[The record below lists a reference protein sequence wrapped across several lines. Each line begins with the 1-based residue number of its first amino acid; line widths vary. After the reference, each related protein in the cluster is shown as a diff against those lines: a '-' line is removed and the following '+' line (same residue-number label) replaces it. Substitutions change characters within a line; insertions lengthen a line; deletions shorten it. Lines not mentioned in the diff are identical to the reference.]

1 MASEAFNSLG
11 GYSIGIPPVAVI
23 DSNGNVVTNVFTP
36 GNVAANAVYTNNL
49 FFANGQPYT
58 VGAAGSNTQ
67 IQYNA
72 SGVFGANTN
81 FTFNSTTQLLNV
93 PKIQVTTSANLG
105 SIANIYI
112 GGGVDGY
119 FLQTDGTGNLTW
131 SAAGGGGGNGSPGG
145 SNTQIQYNDAGVFG
159 GDSGFTYNNITNT
172 LTVATANIANINATG
187 LVSLGSVSNLSITG
201 GSANYV
207 LKTDGAGNLSW
218 AAQTGGNGTPGGT
231 NTQVQF
237 NSNGAFGGSAN
248 FTFNTTNNTLN
259 LTNANISNVLRVL
272 GNVQVSDN
280 INASNIVLTT
290 NITTSNGFVNG
301 NLTINPSGN
310 LRTYGNVNTAG
321 SSNINLGT
329 LSNIHIDGGSANYV
343 LKTDGAGNLSWAAQT
358 GGNGTPGG
366 TNTQVQFNNAGN
378 FGGVSTFLFDGSTN
392 ILSVPSITSNANVNF
407 SSTSNVSLGSIS
419 NVHITGGLNGYV
431 LQTDGSGHL
440 SWVAQSGGGGNGSPG
455 GSNTQ
460 LQFNNS
466 GAFAGSPYLTFNN
479 ATNTMTVAGNLIANT
494 FQMGAG
500 IYEFYTTSV
509 YFATTSSTTPNQV
522 LWSIPVSETSGVDF
536 TIIST
541 TPSENTRQTSKLC
554 STYYAGIVAYNEFAG
569 LHINGGVGTF
579 EVVYNAGNILLP
591 PSLQLLV
598 SPDSTALTNYNMQ
611 ITIYSA

>member
-11 GYSIGIPPVAVI
+11 GYSVGIPPVAVI

-119 FLQTDGTGNLTW
+119 FLQTDGEGNLTW
-131 SAAGGGGGNGSPGG
+131 SAASGGGGNGSPGG

-187 LVSLGSVSNLSITG
+187 LVSLGSVANLSITG

-218 AAQTGGNGTPGGT
+218 AAQTGGGNGTPGGA

-272 GNVQVSDN
+272 GNVQVSDD
-280 INASNIVLTT
+280 INASNIVLTR

-321 SSNINLGT
+321 SANINLGT
-329 LSNIHIDGGSANYV
+329 LSNIHIDGGSDGYV
-343 LKTDGAGNLSWAAQT
+343 LQTNGAGNLSWT
-358 GGNGTPGG
+358 
-366 TNTQVQFNNAGN
+366 
-378 FGGVSTFLFDGSTN
+378 
-392 ILSVPSITSNANVNF
+392 
-407 SSTSNVSLGSIS
+407 
-419 NVHITGGLNGYV
+419 
-431 LQTDGSGHL
+431 
-440 SWVAQSGGGGNGSPG
+440 AQSGGGGNGSPG

-466 GAFAGSPYLTFNN
+466 GTFGGSPYLTFNN
-479 ATNTMTVAGNLIANT
+479 STNTMTVAGNLVANT

-500 IYEFYTTSV
+500 IYQFYNSIV
-509 YFATTSSTTPNQV
+509 YFATTNSTSANQV
-522 LWSIPVSETSGVDF
+522 LWSIPVSEISGVDF

-541 TPSENTRQTSKLC
+541 TPTENTRQTSKLS
-554 STYYAGIVAYNEFAG
+554 STYYAGIVAYNEFAS